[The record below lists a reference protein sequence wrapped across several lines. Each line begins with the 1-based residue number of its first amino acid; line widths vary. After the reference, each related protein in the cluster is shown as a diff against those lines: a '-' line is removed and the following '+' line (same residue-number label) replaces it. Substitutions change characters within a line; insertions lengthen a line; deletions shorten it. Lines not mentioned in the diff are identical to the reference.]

1 MYDDIANNSR
11 NPTKGVV
18 INHPNGKDVYKG
30 VLKDYIQKDVTPEN
44 FLRVLQGNSQ
54 LMKGIG
60 SGKVVNSGPK
70 DHVFVY
76 FADHGAPG
84 LVAFPEGELYA
95 TDLNRAIQSMYAKKR
110 FAKLVF
116 YIEACESG
124 SMFDKL
130 LPSNINVFA
139 TTAANPRESSYACYW
154 DDQRETYLGDVY
166 SVKWLEDSDSEVL
179 NKETL
184 SKQFQIVR
192 KETNT
197 SHVMEYGDLSIGKM
211 KVSEFQGSKPTRFQG
226 DLPAVPLEAVPSH
239 DVPVMSLRRRIMQT
253 NSFEESK
260 QLKKELEKMLRN
272 RDFLVNKMS
281 EIIAKS
287 TFTRDQAKTILS
299 ERFDLTDFECY
310 NTVAKY
316 FSENCFSISANAL
329 VMRYLY
335 TFVNMCETGIHPD
348 VQMAA
353 MDAVCIHPPIHGL
366 V

>member
-1 MYDDIANNSR
+1 
-11 NPTKGVV
+11 
-18 INHPNGKDVYKG
+18 
-30 VLKDYIQKDVTPEN
+30 
-44 FLRVLQGNSQ
+44 
-54 LMKGIG
+54 
-60 SGKVVNSGPK
+60 
-70 DHVFVY
+70 
-76 FADHGAPG
+76 
-84 LVAFPEGELYA
+84 
-95 TDLNRAIQSMYAKKR
+95 
-110 FAKLVF
+110 
-116 YIEACESG
+116 
-124 SMFDKL
+124 
-130 LPSNINVFA
+130 
-139 TTAANPRESSYACYW
+139 
-154 DDQRETYLGDVY
+154 
-166 SVKWLEDSDSEVL
+166 
-179 NKETL
+179 
-184 SKQFQIVR
+184 VR